1 MALCCATSVTSPLWA
16 QTEWADPVVKI
27 SDFDLEKHE
36 GTQQFYI
43 YHPATGQFVTNGN
56 EAGTQLSVGTTG
68 QMITLEWGA
77 ERPPLYN
84 SPVTVTGEGWKLNM
98 LQGPTNSGF
107 HEIFVRDA
115 TSAFVDANAQGHM
128 LWQILPQGN
137 QLYRIKI
144 VDQDT
149 SFGLESGNTVTMN
162 GVWGVI
168 ETSTVIYPF
177 ADLNGD
183 QYAGAEMDWQF
194 VTPEDYDAYQA
205 RLDLKP
211 MLEEARDLG
220 FDDELGEYT
229 ALYNNQ
235 SATSEDLEAAIAGL
249 PMDIILWQTG
259 GASETSPAN
268 FTPIVANADFAD
280 NGNGWTLTNMNND
293 QHRDPADL
301 YEDPEDAT
309 HFLNYFLEAWV
320 GSGSAENP
328 ASVDEGRTVRA
339 EQALT
344 GLPAG
349 VYRLTAD
356 CFGVMQATVSTSAA
370 NGRGVY
376 LFAGAKGL
384 EMIADAH
391 TLEFYGDNNDRPVP
405 RPVSVEFYSPDGTM
419 TIGFKAENSN
429 CNWVGF
435 DNVKLEYLG
444 EGSGDMTMG
453 TMLQTVVDNFETQIQ
468 GYRDNNLVW
477 SAAGEQ
483 RASELL
489 ETAKAAITV
498 PESDDS
504 LASLGNALQAE
515 MVALQADVDAYTRLN
530 TFLNEDAM
538 EYFNGEYGSY
548 ALEALNNYL
557 MGLTDELGNLA
568 FDPADI
574 DSVEIIADSL
584 YQVGVELAITQEGAT
599 AVTGMGVNMD
609 FTGSANGWTKTG
621 ASKLGYGNNTG
632 EVFRQNPDGGFEVY
646 QEITGLPSGSYK
658 VTAQAFYRPAGYAD
672 ASKTFDAADPQAD
685 VTAYLDVN
693 GARTK
698 IHSLFEVTFDSSEGM
713 AGRFATISDSGT
725 ELDGKLVADDLASAE
740 AVLTAGDR
748 TNYEVSVTGYVGE
761 DGVLRFGIIADATSL
776 SSSWCLFD
784 NFRVEYMPGDMTG
797 MEFALQSKRSQAEA
811 MMTADIFYT
820 DESETAL
827 LTAIQN
833 ATNAL
838 DGGLTDETF
847 VAANNGL
854 DEAITLATET
864 DETVKSVETWFNE
877 YDEVLAAI
885 EAGDDKNNYDPEKV
899 ADLEG
904 AVAAQTDYVDKYEIY
919 ADLAEVNQA
928 ILDMNNAYGAMVQ
941 SLFDFANVS
950 KEDSTDVSMLLR
962 NPRLQ
967 KVVSGVDQS
976 SHEYWEHNPALT
988 NENATADSLFEYF
1001 NTKEFDF
1008 HQTVYNLPQGYYS
1021 LFVSSFYRYGDMTP
1035 AGVARRD
1042 GEEQLFA
1049 QVYATTEEKDYFTPI
1064 VSIYEH
1070 VMDAK
1075 FTSSSAV
1082 LPDSLFTYM
1091 EPQAYYCVANAVD
1104 DANVAFNFGFYRNEV
1119 SFYVKEGGSVQLGI
1133 RKADGV
1139 TNDWC
1144 PFDDFSLIYWGD
1156 GDENAPTA
1164 VDDVISENAAIVLA
1178 TEWYT
1183 IDGMR
1188 VAEPKKGG
1196 IYIRVNKMSDG
1207 SKKAMKVMVK

>member
-1 MALCCATSVTSPLWA
+1 
-16 QTEWADPVVKI
+16 
-27 SDFDLEKHE
+27 
-36 GTQQFYI
+36 
-43 YHPATGQFVTNGN
+43 
-56 EAGTQLSVGTTG
+56 
-68 QMITLEWGA
+68 
-77 ERPPLYN
+77 
-84 SPVTVTGEGWKLNM
+84 
-98 LQGPTNSGF
+98 
-107 HEIFVRDA
+107 
-115 TSAFVDANAQGHM
+115 
-128 LWQILPQGN
+128 
-137 QLYRIKI
+137 
-144 VDQDT
+144 
-149 SFGLESGNTVTMN
+149 
-162 GVWGVI
+162 
-168 ETSTVIYPF
+168 
-177 ADLNGD
+177 
-183 QYAGAEMDWQF
+183 
-194 VTPEDYDAYQA
+194 
-205 RLDLKP
+205 
-211 MLEEARDLG
+211 
-220 FDDELGEYT
+220 
-229 ALYNNQ
+229 
-235 SATSEDLEAAIAGL
+235 
-249 PMDIILWQTG
+249 
-259 GASETSPAN
+259 
-268 FTPIVANADFAD
+268 
-280 NGNGWTLTNMNND
+280 
-293 QHRDPADL
+293 
-301 YEDPEDAT
+301 
-309 HFLNYFLEAWV
+309 
-320 GSGSAENP
+320 
-328 ASVDEGRTVRA
+328 
-339 EQALT
+339 
-344 GLPAG
+344 
-349 VYRLTAD
+349 
-356 CFGVMQATVSTSAA
+356 
-370 NGRGVY
+370 
-376 LFAGAKGL
+376 
-384 EMIADAH
+384 
-391 TLEFYGDNNDRPVP
+391 
-405 RPVSVEFYSPDGTM
+405 
-419 TIGFKAENSN
+419 
-429 CNWVGF
+429 
-435 DNVKLEYLG
+435 
-444 EGSGDMTMG
+444 
-453 TMLQTVVDNFETQIQ
+453 
-468 GYRDNNLVW
+468 
-477 SAAGEQ
+477 
-483 RASELL
+483 
-489 ETAKAAITV
+489 
-498 PESDDS
+498 
-504 LASLGNALQAE
+504 
-515 MVALQADVDAYTRLN
+515 
-530 TFLNEDAM
+530 
-538 EYFNGEYGSY
+538 
-548 ALEALNNYL
+548 
-557 MGLTDELGNLA
+557 
-568 FDPADI
+568 
-574 DSVEIIADSL
+574 
-584 YQVGVELAITQEGAT
+584 
-599 AVTGMGVNMD
+599 
-609 FTGSANGWTKTG
+609 
-621 ASKLGYGNNTG
+621 
-632 EVFRQNPDGGFEVY
+632 
-646 QEITGLPSGSYK
+646 
-658 VTAQAFYRPAGYAD
+658 
-672 ASKTFDAADPQAD
+672 
-685 VTAYLDVN
+685 
-693 GARTK
+693 
-698 IHSLFEVTFDSSEGM
+698 
-713 AGRFATISDSGT
+713 
-725 ELDGKLVADDLASAE
+725 
-740 AVLTAGDR
+740 
-748 TNYEVSVTGYVGE
+748 
-761 DGVLRFGIIADATSL
+761 
-776 SSSWCLFD
+776 
-784 NFRVEYMPGDMTG
+784 MTG